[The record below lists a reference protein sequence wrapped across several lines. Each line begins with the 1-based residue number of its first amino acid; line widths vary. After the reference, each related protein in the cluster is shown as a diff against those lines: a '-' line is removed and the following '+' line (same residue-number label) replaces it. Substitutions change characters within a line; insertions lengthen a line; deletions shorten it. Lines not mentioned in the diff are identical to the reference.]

1 MKNRQVF
8 SIHLANVETALATF
22 CAAFARLVNDAAT
35 AQSGETGRQA
45 VSTAL
50 LLLPGRLHGR
60 LLLVLHG
67 RLAALGIVAALLL
80 VASLRGTVG
89 SLGVLRVTALR
100 RAIVLVVVVA
110 TLVVVVVAGHL
121 VCMCVLVLYV

>member
-1 MKNRQVF
+1 MIVPPFKFMIVSKVEDPAHVIEMRHRNAPTLKNCLGVGNG
-8 SIHLANVETALATF
+8 SE
-22 CAAFARLVNDAAT
+22 
-35 AQSGETGRQA
+35 
-45 VSTAL
+45 VSAY
-50 LLLPGRLHGR
+50 
-60 LLLVLHG
+60 
-67 RLAALGIVAALLL
+67 
-80 VASLRGTVG
+80 

>member
-1 MKNRQVF
+1 MRMNEIGIRKN
-8 SIHLANVETALATF
+8 SPF

-89 SLGVLRVTALR
+89 
-100 RAIVLVVVVA
+100 LVGDVSDCSA
-110 TLVVVVVAGHL
+110 FQIHD
-121 VCMCVLVLYV
+121 CE